1 MGDLRHST
9 EARVAE
15 GHEGVTG
22 KEGKQ
27 VTAAQETGAWVYPAG
42 KLS

>member
-22 KEGKQ
+22 KEEGGKIGNCSLGNRS
-27 VTAAQETGAWVYPAG
+27 VG
-42 KLS
+42 LSCR